1 MDGSQTLL
9 LQCTSFKM
17 LLKCVFVGTPCNTSP
32 WSLQCLTEE
41 SFTEHAAEYEMLIPS
56 QKQFTSTVNLEEAKG
71 ILLIMMSPDE
81 LVHFRIRAT
90 VF

>member
-1 MDGSQTLL
+1 
-9 LQCTSFKM
+9 
-17 LLKCVFVGTPCNTSP
+17 
-32 WSLQCLTEE
+32 
-41 SFTEHAAEYEMLIPS
+41 MLIPS